1 MGQLIDLSYRHFPRL
16 IIEKL
21 IRNGYLRWSNRHRPD
36 AVKRAFDRFREH
48 AAGLVENGNQPRPGA

>member
-1 MGQLIDLSYRHFPRL
+1 MGQLIELSYRYFPRL

-21 IRNGYLRWSNRHRPD
+21 IRNGYLRYSDHHRPE

-48 AAGLVENGNQPRPGA
+48 AAGLVEDANQPRPSA